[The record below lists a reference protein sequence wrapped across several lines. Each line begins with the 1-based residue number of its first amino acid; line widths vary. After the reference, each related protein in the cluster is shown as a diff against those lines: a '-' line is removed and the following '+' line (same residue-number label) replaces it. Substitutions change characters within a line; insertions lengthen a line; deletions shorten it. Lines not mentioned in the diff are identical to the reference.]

1 MLYSLF
7 THFNNFPGARLFTYI
22 SFRAIIAGVLALC
35 ISVWFGKW
43 FIYWMKRHQFFEK
56 LREEEEKNG
65 KKKGE
70 DENKV
75 DDKNEEKGFIHWM
88 KKGFEKLCG
97 EEKKKDEKKEE
108 DEKKGRKKN
117 VKMKR
122 REKNI
127 KKHVPTMGG
136 FVVIVAVLVPCLLL
150 GKLSN
155 IYMILLLVT
164 TVLMGALGFADDYVK
179 TIKGDKEGI
188 KPCMKLAGQVT
199 LGLIVGLTLRF
210 SPAVTMNEV
219 VTSRIENNVVVV
231 DKSPEIKSTQTT
243 IPFVKHH
250 NFNYA
255 DLFSWLGEKNMYRA
269 GWIFFVLL
277 TALVVAALSN
287 GANLND
293 GMDGMCAGNSAIIAV
308 ALLLLAYMS
317 GNVVLTE
324 YFDVMYIP
332 GSEELVVF
340 LASFVGALV
349 GYLWWNGFPAQV
361 FLGDTGSLTIGGI
374 IGVSAM
380 VIHKELMMP
389 LLCGVFL
396 VESISVIIQRG
407 VYKFYKKRGRHV
419 RIWRKAP
426 IHDHF
431 CTTVAQMKKRDPTST
446 CFFSDDSRIIL
457 GFNKEPDKKLEP
469 KIVLRF
475 CIITLILAA
484 LTILTLKIR

>member
-7 THFNNFPGARLFTYI
+7 HYFNTLFGVSLFTYI
-22 SFRAIIAGVLALC
+22 SFRAIVAGIMALC
-35 ISVWFGKW
+35 ISIWFGKW
-43 FIYWMKRHQFFEK
+43 FIRWMKQYNVFETQ
-56 LREEEEKNG
+56 R
-65 KKKGE
+65 
-70 DENKV
+70 
-75 DDKNEEKGFIHWM
+75 
-88 KKGFEKLCG
+88 
-97 EEKKKDEKKEE
+97 DEKIDPASKDKE
-108 DEKKGRKKN
+108 N
-117 VKMKR
+117 
-122 REKNI
+122 
-127 KKHVPTMGG
+127 VPTMGG
-136 FVVIVAVLVPCLLL
+136 IIVIMAILLPCLLL
-150 GKLSN
+150 GKLTN
-155 IYMILLLVT
+155 VYMLLLLVT
-164 TVLMGALGFADDYVK
+164 TILMGLLGFADDYIK
-179 TIKGDKEGI
+179 TFRKNKAGLNGW
-188 KPCMKLAGQVT
+188 MKIAGQVT

-219 VTSRIENNVVVV
+219 VSSHIENNVVVV

-277 TALVVAALSN
+277 TAFVVAALSN

-308 ALLLLAYMS
+308 TLLLLAYMS
-317 GNVVLTE
+317 GSVVWAQ

-332 GSEELVVF
+332 GSEELVIF

-361 FLGDTGSLTIGGI
+361 FLGDTGSLAIGGI

-396 VESISVIIQRG
+396 MESVSVILQTRY
-407 VYKFYKKRGRHV
+407 YKYCKKHGRCG
-419 RIWRKAP
+419 RIWKKTP

-431 CTTVAQMKKRDPTST
+431 RTTMDDVLMRDPTCTFVFKGSET
-446 CFFSDDSRIIL
+446 
-457 GFNKEPDKKLEP
+457 KHHEV

-475 CIITLILAA
+475 CIVTSILAA
-484 LTILTLKIR
+484 ITILTLKIR

>member
-1 MLYSLF
+1 MFYSLF
-7 THFNNFPGARLFTYI
+7 THFCHFPGARLFTYI

-35 ISVWFGKW
+35 ISIWFGKW
-43 FIYWMKRHQFFEK
+43 FIRWMKRHHISETQRDEK
-56 LREEEEKNG
+56 IDPAG
-65 KKKGE
+65 K
-70 DENKV
+70 D
-75 DDKNEEKGFIHWM
+75 
-88 KKGFEKLCG
+88 
-97 EEKKKDEKKEE
+97 KKD
-108 DEKKGRKKN
+108 
-117 VKMKR
+117 
-122 REKNI
+122 
-127 KKHVPTMGG
+127 VPTMGG
-136 FVVIVAVLVPCLLL
+136 LIVIAAILVPCLLM

-155 IYMILLLVT
+155 IYMILLLAT
-164 TVLMGALGFADDYVK
+164 TVLMGALGFADDFIK
-179 TIKGDKEGI
+179 TFRKNKDGLNGWLKI
-188 KPCMKLAGQVT
+188 AGQVT

-210 SPAVTMNEV
+210 SPAVTMNEIV
-219 VTSRIENNVVVV
+219 SSRIVDNAVVVE
-231 DKSPEIKSTQTT
+231 KSPEIKSTQTT

-255 DLFSWLGEKNMYRA
+255 DMFSWLGEKNMYRA

-277 TALVVAALSN
+277 TAFVVAALSN

-293 GMDGMCAGNSAIIAV
+293 GMDGMCAGNSAIIAIT
-308 ALLLLAYMS
+308 LLLLAYMS
-317 GNVVLTE
+317 GSVVWAQ

-374 IGVSAM
+374 IGVCAM

-396 VESISVIIQRG
+396 MESVSVIIQRR

-419 RIWRKAP
+419 RVWRGTP

-431 CTTVAQMKKRDPTST
+431 RKTIDDVRKYDPTCTFLFKGGES
-446 CFFSDDSRIIL
+446 
-457 GFNKEPDKKLEP
+457 KHHEV

-475 CIITLILAA
+475 CIVTLILAA